1 LVTIHEIVIDAPNLN
16 ALSSELMGSLRRQL
30 KDAGGAPV
38 LISSKGRAFCAGLD
52 IAELSALD
60 EPGMRAF
67 LTFLDEMVEDFYG
80 YPGPLVCAIE
90 GHAIAAGCVIALCCD
105 ERIAGAGMR
114 ARIGL
119 NEVALGV
126 RFPPRLMAMVRDRVP
141 RRYYERVVMAAELF
155 TMEEGV
161 ELGLIDRV
169 ADDPLATAR
178 ERLELLASRPA
189 DAYAAAKRPWRVEAM
204 RVSDATRQ
212 RWEQEDIQVW
222 WSDPVRKLL
231 GARVGK

>member
-1 LVTIHEIVIDAPNLN
+1 MTIYEIVIDAPNLN
-16 ALSSELMGSLRRQL
+16 ALGSGLMRSLRQQL
-30 KDAGGAPV
+30 KDAAGAPV
-38 LISSKGRAFCAGLD
+38 LISSSGRAFCAGLD

-60 EPGMRAF
+60 EAGMR
-67 LTFLDEMVEDFYG
+67 TFLGSLDDMVEDLYT
-80 YPGPLVCAIE
+80 YPGPLLCCIG

-105 ERIAGAGMR
+105 ERIAAAGTR

-141 RRYYERVVMAAELF
+141 RRYYERVVLAAELF

-169 ADDPLATAR
+169 VDDPLATAR

-189 DAYAAAKRPWRVEAM
+189 DAYAAAKKPGRVEAL
-204 RVSDATRQ
+204 RLSEATRQ
-212 RWEQEDIQVW
+212 RWDQEDIQVW
-222 WSDPVRKLL
+222 WSEPVRQLLRGKL
-231 GARVGK
+231 AK